1 MEIHI
6 VIKSLGIVL
15 ALIAVVYMLRPDIAK
30 RFMALFQKGNRIY
43 FDGIINCALAGV
55 FFIGARGCKYPW
67 VILICGIVFM
77 AEGLLIFGLGPEKT
91 RPILDWSQGQ
101 SEELFQ
107 FLGLFLG
114 IIGIVI
120 IFSA

>member
-1 MEIHI
+1 MEMCI

-15 ALIAVVYMLRPDIAK
+15 ALVAVLYMLKPDIAK
-30 RFMALFQKGNRIY
+30 RFMLFFQKGNRIY
-43 FDGIINCALAGV
+43 LDGMINFALASV
-55 FFIGARGCKYPW
+55 LFVGARECKYSW
-67 VILICGIVFM
+67 IIIVCGIVFM

-91 RPILDWSQGQ
+91 RPILDWSGQ
-101 SEELFQ
+101 QPEGLYQ

-114 IIGIVI
+114 AIGIII